1 MLGVWEEGPL
11 KVGEQPPLGENWVK
25 DRPEQE
31 LGAQEAG
38 PGQGEGEGASGEG
51 ALGGEGPTW
60 RWVR

>member
-1 MLGVWEEGPL
+1 MWEEGPL

-38 PGQGEGEGASGEG
+38 PGQGEGEGAP
-51 ALGGEGPTW
+51 GGEGPTW